1 MDKLDKEIL
10 KKDNTK
16 LPDSFNKRIDS
27 VLENLDK
34 DEYKQIK
41 HKKIF
46 RNIAIAAGITIC
58 VGIGGVNAVAV
69 EKGMTVR
76 EVINRMLGFNKDEEK
91 YKIEVLNTVEDKEVK
106 VTVNDAIYDGYTV
119 KLTYKIESEKEDIK
133 ALKENLEFECK
144 RADNKS
150 SNGHQENRN
159 QIVNDTTIEGVYSW
173 NLKLLEYEN
182 SEELVPLENL
192 NLEFKVWDEKR
203 EFKFEINVKDIK
215 TKDETKIYNVNRK
228 IENGIIENI
237 IVTPMNIRLYGQGNK
252 EFFDNLPVYI
262 LEDNTG
268 IKDRFKSGGGSSND
282 KESTMEY
289 EFKNNFKDLSK
300 IKLYK
305 MGENV
310 EEKGTIKIDKSGE
323 VKHSKLDKEMGF
335 EILKIEDKDDTS
347 IIYYKA
353 KNPLLISFEIGDE
366 YGAFDQSLVEENIG
380 TATFKKIERDKKY
393 KLKYHRNT
401 FIEDEYLE
409 FKLDK

>member
-16 LPDSFNKRIDS
+16 LPDSFNKRIDN

-310 EEKGTIKIDKSGE
+310 EEKGTIKIDKNGE